1 MPLFEAFISKNTGVK
16 NLKVGQMFAK
26 NYILQLGLNLRF
38 KWIILSLEEEYLT
51 LTKVLVLFQETQE
64 HQ

>member
-26 NYILQLGLNLRF
+26 NDILQLGLNLRF